1 MNEQL
6 KQFNEQLKNIW
17 QTSSRKGKVLFFVAI
32 GVIIITITIITIV
45 TTTTSFVPLYTN
57 LSPEEVGQIKEEL
70 DAENVAYE
78 ITDGGTSI
86 KVPKDES
93 ERLLVELAGKK
104 IPSSGHI
111 DYSFFSEN
119 ASWGVTDNEFNM
131 MKLDAMNTELANLI
145 KSIDGVVD
153 AEVMITLP
161 QQSVFVSD
169 QSDEASAAIVLHTK
183 FGHEFKGNQI
193 ESLYHLVSKAV
204 PKLPPENIV
213 IRNQYLEY
221 FDRANNEYE
230 DDYTFHQT
238 IK

>member
-1 MNEQL
+1 
-6 KQFNEQLKNIW
+6 
-17 QTSSRKGKVLFFVAI
+17 
-32 GVIIITITIITIV
+32 
-45 TTTTSFVPLYTN
+45 
-57 LSPEEVGQIKEEL
+57 
-70 DAENVAYE
+70 
-78 ITDGGTSI
+78 
-86 KVPKDES
+86 
-93 ERLLVELAGKK
+93 
-104 IPSSGHI
+104 
-111 DYSFFSEN
+111 
-119 ASWGVTDNEFNM
+119 
-131 MKLDAMNTELANLI
+131 
-145 KSIDGVVD
+145 GVVD

-238 IK
+238 IKRETEQDVQKRLQQMLGAMVGMDRVVVSVTADIDFSKENRGEELVDPVEVDNMEGIRGSIETICETFEGTD